1 MGETHEKEMQRKKFS
16 FGLYEFDISLGFVD
30 GDIKYEALE
39 PRGKVRASSTGL
51 DTTHSFCF
59 LNSVASPIG
68 HNIIKNH
75 QKLSQ

>member
-39 PRGKVRASSTGL
+39 PRGKVRASSTDLG
-51 DTTHSFCF
+51 T
-59 LNSVASPIG
+59 
-68 HNIIKNH
+68 
-75 QKLSQ
+75 LS